1 MWPTSHATARC
12 AQTGIAPR
20 QTSAGLPPTPPF
32 FGSHALPRA
41 RRFVRLVPTAAALP
55 HLLPIFLPNKN
66 QPQREVARREPTHPA
81 NPAAKFSS
89 RIPPPRTVPSTRYAS
104 TASSDQS
111 SCFRRGSFSGE
122 CFGDV
127 GDGESSPS
135 PGASPLPAA
144 VTVRSGFGLPRRRM
158 LCWDRHREVGA
169 VGGLVFLGGGFK
181 FPFVSEKNGRVC
193 E

>member
-1 MWPTSHATARC
+1 MWPTSHATARRRASRHDRRVPGC
-12 AQTGIAPR
+12 P
-20 QTSAGLPPTPPF
+20 PPF

-41 RRFVRLVPTAAALP
+41 RRLVRLVPTAAALP